1 MSVGFLHRPVQVTRP
16 SLLQSRDLFPAAGLS
31 TSQLVRT
38 DGEEQQDQSTSAKES
53 RLASVQHESL
63 ASSSVSSTACHH
75 LALFSHFM
83 IDLT

>member
-1 MSVGFLHRPVQVTRP
+1 MWVGFLHRPVQFTRP
-16 SLLQSRDLFPAAGLS
+16 SLLQFRDILPAAGLS

-38 DGEEQQDQSTSAKES
+38 DGEEQQDHSTSPKES
-53 RLASVQHESL
+53 RLASVQHGSL

-75 LALFSHFM
+75 LALFSHSM